1 MEDLPDTHSNKAS
14 LNETGGASRS
24 HSFSSQKSNDSH
36 TAAEYAI
43 SIPTGIRD

>member
-1 MEDLPDTHSNKAS
+1 MENLPDAQSNEAS

-36 TAAEYAI
+36 TAAEYVI
-43 SIPTGIRD
+43 SIPTGIRG